1 MSVLLTT
8 DTNTTK
14 LLKVFYVK
22 AVTKVHII
30 HNQQGMLLF
39 AANGPVCIGIT
50 AVVVPNLVVVLG
62 NTAQNVL
69 K

>member
-39 AANGPVCIGIT
+39 AANG
-50 AVVVPNLVVVLG
+50 VVLLFED
-62 NTAQNVL
+62 TSL
-69 K
+69 L